1 MDYFNP
7 LPALPAVPSFSGSTL
22 LLPQPSLSSL
32 AQLATDLLI
41 HTYGLEKIGYL
52 GLRDFVPAV
61 SGLDGVAGE
70 EQAEGVLF
78 GVEVFQT
85 PSGSLTVVLP
95 RSPVIRAR
103 RAHHLEA
110 MRAFIE
116 QAGFAEVLLVAG
128 VDAALRGDEGLN
140 AMLETNANGMANRAT
155 PLRHFV
161 LPTTPSSSSPFPL
174 AQRLASLAPPYA
186 SSSPSGTTSST
197 SPAPSIPLIPHGG
210 LTRKLI
216 EALSLP
222 SSPSSSSEANLPPVS
237 ALLIYTSEGDAADS
251 AYFLADA
258 LADALGKELEEV
270 EVRAK
275 VERLRLNVDGEQGER
290 SGIKWKTPRSWETG
304 LMGPKLAREAGR
316 EMFG

>member
-1 MDYFNP
+1 MDYFTP
-7 LPALPAVPSFSGSTL
+7 LRALSAAPSFIGSTL

-41 HTYGLEKIGYL
+41 HTYRLEKIGYL

-85 PSGSLTVVLP
+85 PSRSLTVVLP

-116 QAGFAEVLLVAG
+116 QAGFAEVLLVSG

-140 AMLETNANGMANRAT
+140 AAT

-161 LPTTPSSSSPFPL
+161 LPTTPSSSSPSPL
-174 AQRLASLAPPYA
+174 AQRLASLSPPYA
-186 SSSPSGTTSST
+186 TSSPSGTTSST
-197 SPAPSIPLIPHGG
+197 SPTPSIPLIPHGG
-210 LTRKLI
+210 LTRKLL

-222 SSPSSSSEANLPPVS
+222 SSPSASSSAANCPPVS

-258 LADALGKELEEV
+258 LAEALGKEVEEV
-270 EVRAK
+270 EVREK
-275 VERLRLNVDGEQGER
+275 VERLRLNVDGEQQGER

>member
-140 AMLETNANGMANRAT
+140 AAT

-186 SSSPSGTTSST
+186 SSAPSGSTSST

-210 LTRKLI
+210 LTRKLL

-222 SSPSSSSEANLPPVS
+222 SSPSSSSEANFPPVS